1 MPTNNDI
8 IAILGKEKVIEAT
21 LQPAQGI
28 RAETDTVYLYN
39 PDAAGIHILHDDT
52 LKGKGTGAD
61 PLGVSDKIMEEIEN
75 AGKVDDVRVNGVS
88 VVENK
93 VADVTVPTKTSDLTN
108 DSEYQNATQISETV
122 SGAINIHN
130 TSNDAHSN
138 IITPIKANITDIQA
152 LIPAQASEEN
162 KLADKNFVNSSVAT
176 NTSYF
181 IGTFNSVEELKA
193 YTGEVTNNDYAFVIS
208 TDAQGNTVYNRYK
221 YNGDTQGWLYE
232 YSLNN
237 SSFTADQWAAINSGA
252 TPEAIAQI
260 NTNTNDIADLQTN
273 KQDKLTAGEHIT
285 IDKNNVIS
293 AEAGLPDGEPL
304 SLYGTNEVGEPEAY
318 KVKPEIVLHNKILPA
333 EYEEL
338 DYISNTVAYCFIGEN
353 TNQSCHPSIED
364 FNILKN
370 MFNTAEESYNKT
382 VNGFKFTYVDSSN
395 EYWDIYAIQE
405 DGTEHLWAQNISTS
419 QWISSYGLGFYRT
432 NAINV
437 GDYFIVVKDGKD
449 GGQYIDTGVKIER
462 KGHYDKANSLLVD
475 GVNVALNLTDTFFSN
490 FGNYDYVD
498 FRAYYPSGTTDLR
511 WGTVPSGNTFPI
523 NALTAEEVEAN
534 YGIAISG
541 NIVIGDATPQTT
553 GTVVRIVID
562 KYTFAIKTAA
572 KLYGDG
578 VDGIIFGSDS
588 TTDNFGIS
596 IETTMGDAS
605 FANLGFSSKATYIP
619 IPNDFVDIKA
629 ETTTGNYKLVVG
641 ENETS
646 LTETTQRYYTPNT
659 ITLFANN
666 NENGITCS
674 ALPTSIKRTT
684 IWKNGEIVFD
694 GVPCR
699 EIATGNT
706 GMFDLVNA
714 EFLHSPTET
723 PFAAGNVIEYPYVST
738 DVINIT
744 GDEHIDIVKGL
755 DNDEYV
761 QLDYLESDGTC
772 AIDLGIIP
780 TYASIFETKIKNEYI
795 PNTPDVI
802 RAVYGYWGSKPDSQT
817 GCGLYTGEYS
827 SMFAFGLCWISGP
840 HSYSSANFIG
850 GDTNWHTFKIGKT
863 GAQSEVHIDGIKTWT
878 YNEPGVTGERSIALF
893 GRFTETDLLPS
904 FIGKIAYFRE
914 YRRNNNYDNII
925 IHDFVPVKRK
935 SDGVLGFYDKI
946 TGKFCTNEGTGTFTA
961 GGEYGVKANY
971 IPDDNDSR
979 TLMRNE
985 LQNNMIDSGSVRP
998 ANLANT
1004 RWTTVY
1010 GAKNTFSGLF
1020 VSSFGA
1026 NNSIHNDY
1034 ATVLGSNNNQG
1045 GGQYSTIVGS
1055 GNTTQS
1061 SQNTV
1066 VGYGN
1071 ALTGQNATVV
1081 GASNNDSTSKK
1092 VARETTV
1099 VGAQTYNYNTPY
1111 SVIIGSKAGVRTS
1124 GHDGVTV
1131 IGYNARGSAYSA
1143 VVGRN
1148 AISYG
1153 EHGIAMGDLARV
1165 GVRSTYSIAIGN
1177 EARVDSNNGAP
1188 YSIAIGKGTLV
1199 QAEDAILLGRGTNSE
1214 PHSFYVGFANGA
1226 AKLLDSSFVIPYARL
1241 TSSSP
1246 VADYCLKYDANT
1258 DSLVWGEA
1266 GTSYTLPTATTTR
1279 LGGVKVGNG
1288 LSVAGD
1294 GTLSADIQ
1302 SNNFEDIGGD
1312 PYDNQALSGA
1322 LDGLQANINTVQSD
1336 LQAQI
1341 DNIQSIGEFL
1351 AIWDSDTGVAR
1362 YLTSGFVYPTGGYFI
1377 IGSVAE
1383 AGQPNYMPD
1392 GSTYT
1397 GPSTTVTTEDVKVSD
1412 MWFYDGTHWI
1422 YLANHER
1429 AVAVDADLST
1439 TSTNPVE
1446 NKTITLALQDK
1457 QDTLEAGKGITI
1469 DGNVISVSGDS
1480 VGVPQIANVY
1490 SQQVNSQIQAT
1501 NRASEETRLGFYS
1514 DILFNLNLTKD
1525 QILDKMDELYIGI
1538 ERFKRNKITHGTTQS
1553 GEYIYYNNI
1562 PNFKLQNDKFVH
1574 LDQKMFCYRYETG
1587 EYGIDDPRHYIV
1599 FYTDAEYTD
1608 YQTMMNTDPTIWCFY
1623 GQWIGGNQPSCL
1635 NTLRSV
1641 GAFSDF
1647 EDGTLTRYP
1656 EGDLEVFVNIDRTN
1670 SIDRGYID
1678 QRKCRSYIIDGVK
1691 KYFWSEDWYDSTKEV
1706 YTTADGKIPDSYVNT
1721 IISENKTV
1729 NDYAGME
1736 YTQRSDLDYW
1746 HFNFDSYNVSDW
1758 ILEVLGP
1765 ATLLGKEWGNGS
1777 QHTPWKCYWLD
1788 YPLQPVLLQDC
1799 EVLASSAQASG
1810 WFKLKTAIK
1819 RGMDLPENLVFRY
1832 PYNSAELWLRFSAW
1846 QKRCMYNEYMAG
1858 NNQYLQ
1864 LTQKQALAYAWVSNN
1879 KYLVKDR
1886 RAFGRQRNRYS
1897 GYSIDAKICEYIQFN
1912 LYTPYNV
1919 YGGTKSKSTPIK
1931 KRLVI
1936 NQNNGSSTIRD

>member
-1 MPTNNDI
+1 MADEDVKIVIKQKGTIPVYT
-8 IAILGKEKVIEAT
+8 KTKV
-21 LQPAQGI
+21 GV
-28 RAETDTVYLYN
+28 AEVY
-39 PDAAGIHILHDDT
+39 HDES

-61 PLGVSDKIMEEIEN
+61 PLGVSDEIMEEIKN

-130 TSNDAHSN
+130 TSDDAHSN

-181 IGTFNSVEELKA
+181 IGTFNSVEELEA
-193 YTGEVTNNDYAFVIS
+193 YTGTVTNNDYAFVIS

-260 NTNTNDIADLQTN
+260 NTNKNNIADLQTN

-285 IDKNNVIS
+285 IDENNVIS
-293 AEAGLPDGEPL
+293 AEGSLPDGEPL
-304 SLYGTNEVGEPEAY
+304 SLYGTNEAGEPEAY
-318 KVKPEIVLHNKILPA
+318 KVKPQIVLHNKILPA

-338 DYISNTVAYCFIGEN
+338 DYISNTV
-353 TNQSCHPSIED
+353 
-364 FNILKN
+364 
-370 MFNTAEESYNKT
+370 
-382 VNGFKFTYVDSSN
+382 
-395 EYWDIYAIQE
+395 
-405 DGTEHLWAQNISTS
+405 
-419 QWISSYGLGFYRT
+419 
-432 NAINV
+432 
-437 GDYFIVVKDGKD
+437 DGK
-449 GGQYIDTGVKIER
+449 QYIDTGVKIER
-462 KGHYDKANSLLVD
+462 KGHYDEANSLLVD

-490 FGNYDYVD
+490 LGNYAYVD
-498 FRAYYPSGTTDLR
+498 FRAYYPDGTSDLR

-523 NALTAEEVEAN
+523 NALTAEELEAN
-534 YGIAISG
+534 YGVAISG

-562 KYTFAIKTAA
+562 KNKDTFAIKTAA
-572 KLYGDG
+572 KLYGNG

-588 TTDNFGIS
+588 TTGNFGIG

-629 ETTTGNYKLVVG
+629 ETTLLNRKLIVG

-646 LTETTQRYYTPNT
+646 ITETTQRYYTPNT

-684 IWKNGEIVFD
+684 IWKNGETVFD

-706 GMFDLVNA
+706 GMFDLVNE

-723 PFAAGNVIEYPYVST
+723 PFVAGNVIEYPYVTT

-780 TYASIFETKIKNEYI
+780 HPTSIFETKIKNEYI
-795 PNTPDVI
+795 PNHPDVI
-802 RAVYGYWGSKPDSQT
+802 RAVYGYWGSEPDSQT
-817 GCGLYTGEYS
+817 GCGLYTSEYS

-863 GAQSEVHIDGIKTWT
+863 GAQSEVQVDGIKTWT
-878 YNEPGVTGERSIALF
+878 YNEPGVTGERSIGLF
-893 GRFTETDLLPS
+893 GRFTETRLLPS

-961 GGEYGVKANY
+961 GEEYGVKANY
-971 IPDDNDSR
+971 IPDANDSR

-998 ANLANT
+998 ANLVNT

-1061 SQNTV
+1061 SNNTV

-1081 GASNNDSTSKK
+1081 GVSNNDSTSKK
-1092 VARETTV
+1092 VAYDTTV
-1099 VGAQTYNYNTPY
+1099 VGAKTYNYNTAY
-1111 SVIIGSKAGVRTS
+1111 SVIIGSSSGVMTAGHNGATL
-1124 GHDGVTV
+1124 
-1131 IGYNARGSAYSA
+1131 IGYNTRGYGFSV
-1143 VVGRN
+1143 VVGYN
-1148 AISYG
+1148 SSSY
-1153 EHGIAMGDLARV
+1153 
-1165 GVRSTYSIAIGN
+1165 STSSIAIGN
-1177 EARVDSNNGAP
+1177 GASVGQSSMRAIAIGNSARVGPNVSSP
-1188 YSIAIGKGTLV
+1188 YSIAIGQGTLV
-1199 QAEDAILLGRGTNSE
+1199 QAEDAILLGRGTNNE
-1214 PHSFYVGFANGA
+1214 PHSFYVGFANGS

-1322 LDGLQANINTVQSD
+1322 LDGLQANINTVESD

-1341 DNIQSIGEFL
+1341 NNIQSIGEFL
-1351 AIWDSDTGVAR
+1351 AIWDSDTGIAR

-1377 IGSVAE
+1377 IGSVAA

-1457 QDTLEAGKGITI
+1457 QDALEAGKGITI
-1469 DGNVISVSGDS
+1469 NGNVISASGDS

-1490 SQQVNSQIQAT
+1490 SQQLNSTNQVT
-1501 NRASEETRLGFYS
+1501 NRGSEEARLGFYS

-1538 ERFKRNKITHGTTQS
+1538 ERFKRNKVTYGTNES
-1553 GEYIYYNNI
+1553 GEYIYYRNI

-1587 EYGIDDPRHYIV
+1587 EYGSDDPRHYIV

-1608 YQTMMNTDPTIWCFY
+1608 YQTMMNADPTIWCFY

-1635 NTLRSV
+1635 NTLRSMGV
-1641 GAFSDF
+1641 FSNF
-1647 EDGTLTRYP
+1647 ENGTLTRYP
-1656 EGDLEVFVNIDRTN
+1656 EGDLEVFVNIDKTG

-1691 KYFWSEDWYDSTKEV
+1691 KYFWSADWWDSTQEV

-1746 HFNFDSYNVSDW
+1746 HFNFDTYDVSEW
-1758 ILEVLGP
+1758 IQTVLEP
-1765 ATLLGKEWGNGS
+1765 ATLFGREWGNGS
-1777 QHTPWKCYWLD
+1777 QHTSWKCYWLD

-1846 QKRCMYNEYMAG
+1846 QKRCMYNEFMDRNG
-1858 NNQYLQ
+1858 QYLQ
-1864 LTQKQALAYAWVSNN
+1864 LTQKQALAYAWGSNN
-1879 KYLVKDR
+1879 VYLVKDR

>member
-8 IAILGKEKVIEAT
+8 IAVLGKEKVIEAT

-61 PLGVSDKIMEEIEN
+61 PLGVSDEIMEEIAN

-108 DSEYQNATQISETV
+108 DSGYQNATQISETV

-138 IITPIKANITDIQA
+138 IITPIKADITDIQA

-260 NTNTNDIADLQTN
+260 ETNKNNIADLQAN

-285 IDKNNVIS
+285 IDENNVIS
-293 AEAGLPDGEPL
+293 AEGSLPEGEPL
-304 SLYGTNEVGEPEAY
+304 SLYGTNESGEPEAY
-318 KVKPEIVLHNKILPA
+318 KVKPEIVLHNKVLP
-333 EYEEL
+333 EGYEEL
-338 DYISNTVAYCFIGEN
+338 DYISNTV
-353 TNQSCHPSIED
+353 
-364 FNILKN
+364 
-370 MFNTAEESYNKT
+370 
-382 VNGFKFTYVDSSN
+382 
-395 EYWDIYAIQE
+395 
-405 DGTEHLWAQNISTS
+405 
-419 QWISSYGLGFYRT
+419 
-432 NAINV
+432 
-437 GDYFIVVKDGKD
+437 DGK
-449 GGQYIDTGVKIER
+449 QYIDTGVKIER
-462 KGHYDKANSLLVD
+462 SGYYDKADSLLVD

-490 FGNYDYVD
+490 LGNYAYVD
-498 FRAYYPSGTTDLR
+498 FRAYYPDGTSDLR
-511 WGTVPSGNTFPI
+511 WGTVPSGNTFPT
-523 NALTAEEVEAN
+523 NALTAEELEAN
-534 YGIAISG
+534 YGISISG

-562 KYTFAIKTAA
+562 KNKDTFAIKTAA

-588 TTDNFGIS
+588 TTDNFGIG
-596 IETTMGDAS
+596 IKTTMGDAS

-629 ETTTGNYKLVVG
+629 ETTTGNYKLIVG

-646 LTETTQRYYTPNT
+646 FTETTQRYYTPNT

-699 EIATGNT
+699 EIATGAV
-706 GMFDLVNA
+706 GMFNLVNK

-723 PFAAGNVIEYPYVST
+723 SFVAGNIIEYPYVST

-744 GDEHIDIVKGL
+744 GDEHIEIVKGL

-780 TYASIFETKIKNEYI
+780 HYSSIFETKIKNEHI
-795 PNTPDVI
+795 PNSPEGV
-802 RAVYGYWGSKPDSQT
+802 RAIYGYWASDVSSQT
-817 GCGLYTGEYS
+817 GCGLRTTGYS
-827 SMFAFGLCWISGP
+827 ENFGFDLCYINGIT
-840 HSYSSANFIG
+840 SAQTVSFIG
-850 GDTNWHTFKIGKT
+850 GDTNWHTFKIGQT
-863 GAQSEVHIDGIKTWT
+863 GPQGEVYVDDTRAFT
-878 YNEPGVTGERSIALF
+878 YQASTVSGGRSIGLF
-893 GRFTETDLLPS
+893 GAFKGMGSVSKFTLTPS

-961 GGEYGVKANY
+961 GGEYGVKVNY
-971 IPDDNDSR
+971 VPDDNDSR

-985 LQNNMIDSGSVRP
+985 LQNNTIDSGSVRP

-1045 GGQYSTIVGS
+1045 GGLYSTIVGS

-1061 SQNTV
+1061 LNNTV

-1092 VARETTV
+1092 VARDTTV
-1099 VGAQTYNYNTPY
+1099 VGAQTYNYNTAY
-1111 SVIIGSKAGVRTS
+1111 SVIIGSKTGVS
-1124 GHDGVTV
+1124 NAGHDGATLV
-1131 IGYNARGSAYSA
+1131 GHSARGYSFSVGVGFNAQPISVDAIAIGDNA
-1143 VVGRN
+1143 VVSN
-1148 AISYG
+1148 S
-1153 EHGIAMGDLARV
+1153 
-1165 GVRSTYSIAIGN
+1165 STYSIAIGN
-1177 EARVDSNNGAP
+1177 GARVGPGVSSP

-1226 AKLLDSSFVIPYARL
+1226 VKLLDSSFVIPYARL

-1266 GTSYTLPTATTTR
+1266 GSNYELPTATQTR

-1288 LSVAGD
+1288 LSITND
-1294 GTLSADIQ
+1294 GTLSANVQ
-1302 SNNFEDIGGD
+1302 SLNFEDIGGD
-1312 PYDNQALSGA
+1312 PHDNQALSDA
-1322 LDGLQANINTVQSD
+1322 LTGLQNNIDTVQNNLNTVESN

-1341 DNIQSIGEFL
+1341 DNMSSIGEFL

-1362 YLTSGFVYPTGGYFI
+1362 YLNSGFVYPTGGYFI
-1377 IGSVAE
+1377 IGSVAA

-1397 GPSTTVTTEDVKVSD
+1397 GPSTTTTTEDVKVSD

-1429 AVAVDADLST
+1429 QIAVDADLST

-1469 DGNVISVSGDS
+1469 NGNVISASGDS

-1490 SQQVNSQIQAT
+1490 SQQVNSTRQAT
-1501 NRASEETRLGFYS
+1501 NRGSEEARLGFYS
-1514 DILFNLNLTKD
+1514 DICFNLNLTKD

-1538 ERFKRNKITHGTTQS
+1538 ERFKRNKVTS
-1553 GEYIYYNNI
+1553 GLSDPVDPASEINYRNI

-1574 LDQKMFCYRYETG
+1574 LDQKMFCYRYETA
-1587 EYGIDDPRHYIV
+1587 EYGVDDPRHYIV

-1608 YQTMMNTDPTIWCFY
+1608 YQTMMNDDPTIWCFY

-1635 NTLRSV
+1635 NTLRPV
-1641 GAFSDF
+1641 GVFSDF

-1656 EGDLEVFVNIDRTN
+1656 EGDLEVFVNIDRTS
-1670 SIDRGYID
+1670 SIDRGYIK

-1691 KYFWSEDWYDSTKEV
+1691 KYFWSYDWWDSTQEV

-1746 HFNFDSYNVSDW
+1746 HYNSGDFVSAW
-1758 ILEVLGP
+1758 IQTVLEP
-1765 ATLLGKEWGNGS
+1765 ATLFGRAWGNSS
-1777 QHTPWKCYWLD
+1777 QHTSWKCYWLD

-1810 WFKLKTAIK
+1810 WFKLKTVVK
-1819 RGMDLPENLVFRY
+1819 NGWDLPENLVFRY

-1846 QKRCMYNEYMAG
+1846 QKRCMYNELMNG
-1858 NNQYLQ
+1858 NGQYLQ
-1864 LTQKQALAYAWVSNN
+1864 LTQKQALTYAWESNN
-1879 KYLVKDR
+1879 GYPVRDR

-1897 GYSIDAKICEYIQFN
+1897 GWSDYTKICEYIQFN

-1919 YGGTKSKSTPIK
+1919 YSGTKSKSTPIK

-1936 NQNNGSSTIRD
+1936 NIWNGSSTIRD

>member
-39 PDAAGIHILHDDT
+39 PDAAGIHILHDES

-61 PLGVSDKIMEEIEN
+61 PLGVSDEIMEEIEN

-130 TSNDAHSN
+130 TSNDAHNN
-138 IITPIKANITDIQA
+138 IITPIKATITDIQA

-260 NTNTNDIADLQTN
+260 ETNKNNIADLQTN

-285 IDKNNVIS
+285 IDENNVIS
-293 AEAGLPDGEPL
+293 AEEGLPEGEPL
-304 SLYGTNEVGEPEAY
+304 SLYGTNENGEPEAY
-318 KVKPEIVLHNKILPA
+318 KVKPEIVLHNKVLPA

-338 DYISNTVAYCFIGEN
+338 DYISNTVA
-353 TNQSCHPSIED
+353 
-364 FNILKN
+364 
-370 MFNTAEESYNKT
+370 
-382 VNGFKFTYVDSSN
+382 
-395 EYWDIYAIQE
+395 
-405 DGTEHLWAQNISTS
+405 
-419 QWISSYGLGFYRT
+419 
-432 NAINV
+432 
-437 GDYFIVVKDGKD
+437 
-449 GGQYIDTGVKIER
+449 GGQYIDTGIKIER
-462 KGHYDKANSLLVD
+462 SGYYDKADSLLVD

-490 FGNYDYVD
+490 FGKYDYVNVC
-498 FRAYYPSGTTDLR
+498 AYSSLFSEPAEQFSLL
-511 WGTVPSGNTFPI
+511 GNGSTKVGGDVDYNSLKSIF
-523 NALTAEEVEAN
+523 
-534 YGIAISG
+534 GIDITG
-541 NIVIGDATPQTT
+541 NITYGLSDTGEY
-553 GTVVRIVID
+553 GTVVRIVIEKD
-562 KYTFAIKTAA
+562 TFAIKTSA
-572 KLYGDG
+572 KLYGDA
-578 VDGIIFGSDS
+578 VDGVIFGSDS
-588 TTDNFGIS
+588 TTDNFGIG

-629 ETTTGNYKLVVG
+629 ETTLLNYKLVVG

-646 LTETTQRYYTPNT
+646 LTGETQKYYTPNT

-674 ALPTSIKRTT
+674 SLPTSIKRTT

-699 EIATGNT
+699 EIATGAV
-706 GMFDLVNA
+706 GMFNLVNK

-723 PFAAGNVIEYPYVST
+723 PFVAGTVIKYPYVST

-744 GDEHIDIVKGL
+744 GDEHIEIMKGL

-780 TYASIFETKIKNEYI
+780 HYSSIYETKIKNEHI
-795 PNTPDVI
+795 PNSPDGV
-802 RAVYGYWGSKPDSQT
+802 RAIYGYWASDVSSQT
-817 GCGLYTGEYS
+817 GCGLRTTGYS
-827 SMFAFGLCWISGP
+827 ENFAFDLCYINGIT
-840 HSYSSANFIG
+840 SAQTVSFIG
-850 GDTNWHTFKIGKT
+850 GDTNWHTFKIGQT
-863 GAQSEVHIDGIKTWT
+863 GPQGEVYVDDTRAFT
-878 YNEPGVTGERSIALF
+878 YQASTVSGGRSIGLF
-893 GRFTETDLLPS
+893 GAFKGMGSVTKFTLTPS

-914 YRRNNNYDNII
+914 YRRNNNYDNIV

-946 TGKFCTNEGTGTFTA
+946 TGNFCTNQGSGTFTA

-971 IPDDNDSR
+971 IPDANDSR

-985 LQNNMIDSGSVRP
+985 LQHNTIDSGSINP
-998 ANLANT
+998 ANLVST

-1010 GAKNTFSGLF
+1010 GAKNTFRGLF

-1045 GGQYSTIVGS
+1045 GGLYSTIVGS

-1061 SQNTV
+1061 SNNTV

-1092 VARETTV
+1092 VARDTTV
-1099 VGAQTYNYNTPY
+1099 VGAQTYNYNTAY
-1111 SVIIGSKAGVRTS
+1111 SVIIGSKTGVS
-1124 GHDGVTV
+1124 NAGHDGATLV
-1131 IGYNARGSAYSA
+1131 GHSARGYSFS
-1143 VVGRN
+1143 VGVGFN
-1148 AISYG
+1148 AQPISVDA
-1153 EHGIAMGDLARV
+1153 IAIGDQARV
-1165 GVRSTYSIAIGN
+1165 SNSSTYSIAIGSG
-1177 EARVDSNNGAP
+1177 ARVGAGVSSP
-1188 YSIAIGKGTLV
+1188 YSIAIGQGTLV
-1199 QAEDAILLGRGTNSE
+1199 QAEDAILLGRGANSE
-1214 PHSFYVGFANGA
+1214 PHSFYVGFSNGA

-1294 GTLSADIQ
+1294 GTLSADVQ

-1322 LDGLQANINTVQSD
+1322 LDGLQANINTVETN

-1351 AIWDSDTGVAR
+1351 AIWDSDTGIAR
-1362 YLTSGFVYPTGGYFI
+1362 YLNSGFVYPTGGYFI
-1377 IGSVAE
+1377 IGSVAA

-1469 DGNVISVSGDS
+1469 NGNVISASGDS

-1490 SQQVNSQIQAT
+1490 SQQVNSSSQAT
-1501 NRASEETRLGFYS
+1501 NRASEASRLGFYS

-1538 ERFKRNKITHGTTQS
+1538 ERFKRNKVTLEMTQS
-1553 GEYIYYNNI
+1553 GEDIWYNNI

-1656 EGDLEVFVNIDRTN
+1656 EGDIEVFVNVDKVA
-1670 SIDRGYID
+1670 SIDRGFID

-1691 KYFWSEDWYDSTKEV
+1691 KYFWSYDWWDSTQEV

-1746 HFNFDSYNVSDW
+1746 HFNFDTYDVSEWIANV
-1758 ILEVLGP
+1758 LEP
-1765 ATLLGKEWGNGS
+1765 STLFGREWGDAS
-1777 QHTPWKCYWLD
+1777 QHTSWKRYWLD

-1799 EVLASSAQASG
+1799 EVKFQYN
-1810 WFKLKTAIK
+1810 WIKLKKLIAD
-1819 RGMDLPENLVFRY
+1819 GDAGNLPETITFRY

-1846 QKRCMYNEYMAG
+1846 QKRCMYNELMDG
-1858 NNQYLQ
+1858 NGQYLQ
-1864 LTQKQALAYAWVSNN
+1864 LTQKQALAYAWESNN
-1879 KYLVKDR
+1879 GYPVKDR

-1897 GYSIDAKICEYIQFN
+1897 GYSIDGKICEYIQFN

-1936 NQNNGSSTIRD
+1936 NQHNGSSTIRD